1 MKVASKSRA
10 AVPARNVPA
19 AKRPPV
25 QDHDLPILALEELPG
40 READWKSLLEA
51 GGGSGRAVRHRGF
64 QARACEAGVEPALL
78 IGGERRWHG
87 RR

>member
-51 GGGSGRAVRHRGF
+51 G
-64 QARACEAGVEPALL
+64 VEPALL

>member
-10 AVPARNVPA
+10 ATPRRNVPA
-19 AKRPPV
+19 SPV
-25 QDHDLPILALEELPG
+25 QDHDLPILAAEEMPA
-40 READWKSLLEA
+40 RETDWKPLLEA
-51 GGGSGRAVRHRGF
+51 GI
-64 QARACEAGVEPALL
+64 EPALL

>member
-10 AVPARNVPA
+10 AAPRRNLPASI
-19 AKRPPV
+19 RPPV
-25 QDHDLPILALEELPG
+25 PDHDLPILAMEEMPA
-40 READWKSLLEA
+40 REEDWKTLLET
-51 GGGSGRAVRHRGF
+51 
-64 QARACEAGVEPALL
+64 GVEPALL